1 MEREEEVE
9 RHEQQ
14 GQHAPE
20 QEHEQGGPVQ
30 VEPKKPV
37 LKAPGTM
44 RLKLSYDGLLS
55 KFTFKFNMRR
65 YIKGNNNKDPFKD

>member
-1 MEREEEVE
+1 
-9 RHEQQ
+9 
-14 GQHAPE
+14 
-20 QEHEQGGPVQ
+20 
-30 VEPKKPV
+30 
-37 LKAPGTM
+37 M